1 MVGQMWAPD
10 SRQIITFSDLQ
21 LRATVWSMVEQRAV
35 AQLRNPK
42 LIPPK
47 GVSITK
53 NKKFIAIAEKREAK
67 EWISIY
73 YTGSEWKLVNTFE
86 VDTFDL
92 SDVMWCKEDTSI
104 LVYDSPLEAKILIY
118 SAMTGE
124 CLVKHNLQMSTT
136 AKLGDSTLA
145 LGIKS
150 VTISPN
156 GLYVMAS

>member
-1 MVGQMWAPD
+1 
-10 SRQIITFSDLQ
+10 
-21 LRATVWSMVEQRAV
+21 V
-35 AQLRNPK
+35 ALLRNPK

-53 NKKFIAIAEKREAK
+53 NKKFMAIAERREAK
-67 EWISIY
+67 DWVSIY
-73 YTGSEWKLVNTFE
+73 YTGQEWKLVNTFE

-92 SDVMWCKEDTSI
+92 TDIMWCKEDTSI

-124 CLVKHNLQMSTT
+124 CLVKNNLQMSTT
-136 AKLGDSTLA
+136 AKLGESILG